1 VRPDIQILLPTE
13 PPEQHAADENRT
25 IRSMTATIIDGKA
38 IAARVRAQVA
48 EEVAAFVARSGRPP
62 GLATVLVGA
71 DPASAVYV
79 GGKQRACAEV
89 GMTPFDRR
97 LPADASFAQ
106 VAELLGELNADDAV
120 SGVLLQL
127 PVPAHLDGPTL
138 TGMIDPGKDVDGLT
152 PINAGLLS
160 QGRPGLRPC
169 TPLGVMELLASV
181 DAQEGDA
188 AGGTPAGRAPRSLKL
203 EGAEAVVVGRSNLFG
218 KPMAQLLL
226 EANATVTVCHSRTRD
241 LQAVCARADILI
253 AAVGRARL
261 VAADYVK
268 PGAVV
273 IDVGMNR
280 LTPEQAGNR
289 SGLVGDVDFAAAA
302 EVASA
307 ITPVPGGVGPMTIAL
322 LLRNTLHAAQAAH
335 AIEVNA

>member
-1 VRPDIQILLPTE
+1 
-13 PPEQHAADENRT
+13 
-25 IRSMTATIIDGKA
+25 MTATLIDGKA

-48 EEVAAFVARSGRPP
+48 EDVAAFNAQIGRSP
-62 GLATVLVGA
+62 GLATVLVGE

-97 LPADASFAQ
+97 LPGDAPFAQ
-106 VAELLGELNADDAV
+106 VAELLAELNADEAV

-127 PVPAHLDGPTL
+127 PVPAHLDGPIL
-138 TGMIDPGKDVDGLT
+138 TGMIDPAKDVDGLT
-152 PINAGLLS
+152 PVNAGLLS
-160 QGRPGLRPC
+160 LGRPGLRPC

-181 DAQEGDA
+181 DA
-188 AGGTPAGRAPRSLKL
+188 KL

-226 EANATVTVCHSRTRD
+226 QDNATVTVCHSRTRD
-241 LQAVCARADILI
+241 LRAVCARADVLI
-253 AAVGRARL
+253 AAVGRPRLIAR
-261 VAADYVK
+261 DFVK

-280 LTPEQAGNR
+280 LSPAEAGNS

-302 EVASA
+302 EVAAA

-322 LLRNTLHAAQAAH
+322 LLRNTLLAARAQAGV
-335 AIEVNA
+335 ER